1 MSHIQSSPRY
11 ALTGMLVILLYGSAC
26 SSGGPLKRTTLDESG
41 SKPSWVSDSK
51 TSWEADQKIRVR
63 GMQQVRGDERL
74 SGCYELARLNAKSL
88 LIGEIQEKIKGVLDT
103 HETSLSENAEILLSK
118 SRSAEFGG
126 DLNGVR
132 MVEDYFTRYR
142 IGDDER
148 VDCHVLAEVTR
159 EDYQQVK
166 RRIIHK
172 IQEADPRLKEQIAKK
187 HIDFFN

>member
-1 MSHIQSSPRY
+1 MLSYRIHPSSLIGTLI
-11 ALTGMLVILLYGSAC
+11 ALLAGTAC
-26 SSGGPLKRTTLDESG
+26 SSSGPLKKTLLDQSA
-41 SKPSWVSDSK
+41 SLPSWVGDSR

-63 GMQQVRGDERL
+63 GMQQIRGDERL

-88 LIGEIQEKIKGVLDT
+88 LIGEIQEKIKGALDT

-118 SRSAEFGG
+118 SRTAEFGG
-126 DLNGVR
+126 ELNGLR
-132 MVEDYFTRYR
+132 MVEEYFARYR

-148 VDCHVLAEVTR
+148 MDCHVLAEVTR
-159 EDYQQVK
+159 EDYLQAK

-172 IQEADPRLKEQIAKK
+172 LQEADPRLKEQIVKK